1 MAVLG
6 SLGLHESCDTTG
18 KQHVAV
24 LGSLGLHERQHGAA
38 GTMRVVQLV
47 LVVWCWPRHLVLFET
62 FC

>member
-6 SLGLHESCDTTG
+6 SLGLHGSCDTTG

-47 LVVWCWPRHLVLFET
+47 LVDFGVRSPGVGLDI
-62 FC
+62 